1 MADMKTLT
9 YSIHTALRQMLDESD
24 ILQEQLAVE
33 ADISKGSVTNYIKGR
48 QLPKW
53 TTVRLWATACGFD
66 PEDPT
71 LRELWDEARQL
82 RARTHESGCIY
93 GGHPP
98 NLFDFLPD
106 FDEFGRW
113 AS

>member
-1 MADMKTLT
+1 MKTLT

-24 ILQEQLAVE
+24 IRQEQLAVA

-53 TTVRLWATACGFD
+53 STVRLWAEACGFD

-71 LRELWDEARQL
+71 LRELWDEARQR
-82 RARTHESGCIY
+82 RAGSDEFVWLY
-93 GGHPP
+93 GFPP
-98 NLFDFLPD
+98 DRQQQFDFLPD
-106 FDEFGRW
+106 RDEAGRW
-113 AS
+113 QS